1 MHSLQRFWASR
12 TIRLLLISLCCVAL
26 PFIVTKVVEQKRKNS
41 VLWLNAGGFDDR
53 AKAERASLQKL
64 GQMVNENT
72 STNLLWARYTL
83 SISDSDGEVLGLR
96 LAAIGYNREKQSLI
110 DSGIDPNLI
119 TRDIPPTKYDIYA
132 PVSPADIAQLVRQKG
147 RVADIRQVVP
157 NVRMRTRVVPYGE
170 KYDETMLP

>member
-1 MHSLQRFWASR
+1 MHSLPKPWSSR
-12 TIRLLLISLCCVAL
+12 TTRLLLISLSCVAL
-26 PFIVTKVVEQKRKNS
+26 PVIVTKVVEQKQKNS
-41 VLWLNAGGFDDR
+41 VLWADAGGFDDR

-64 GQMVNENT
+64 GQMINENT

-119 TRDIPPTKYDIYA
+119 TRDMPPTKYDIYT
-132 PVSPADIAQLVRQKG
+132 PVSPADLAQLVQSHG
-147 RVADIRQVVP
+147 RVDDIRQVIP
-157 NVRMRTRVVPYGE
+157 NVTMRTRVVPDGE
-170 KYDETMLP
+170 KYDETTLP